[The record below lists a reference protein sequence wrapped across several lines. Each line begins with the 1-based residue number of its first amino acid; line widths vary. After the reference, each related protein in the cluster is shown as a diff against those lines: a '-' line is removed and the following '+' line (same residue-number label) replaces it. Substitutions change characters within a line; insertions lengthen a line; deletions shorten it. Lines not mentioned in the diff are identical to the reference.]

1 MNDDSMRNRMQ
12 RLLRE
17 HRWAALATSDDT
29 GNPMASMVGY
39 VCGESAAVIYLH
51 LSRLAA
57 HTGNLLANG
66 RAALVIGEDDSG
78 DGDPQELARVTLQ
91 GRAAIVARDSD
102 EYRRARDH
110 YLERLP
116 ASERLFEFPDF
127 ILFRLDVEQAR
138 FVGGFA
144 QARSFSA
151 DENAFRPKLET

>member
-1 MNDDSMRNRMQ
+1 MNDDSMRNRLRRLVQQ
-12 RLLRE
+12 R
-17 HRWAALATSDDT
+17 RWAALATSDAA

-39 VCGESAAVIYLH
+39 VCGENAAVIYLH

-66 RAALVIGEDDSG
+66 KAALVIGEDDSG

-91 GRAAIVARDSD
+91 GRVSVVARASD
-102 EYRRARDH
+102 EYRRARDR

-116 ASERLFEFPDF
+116 ASEQLFEFPDF
-127 ILFRLDVEQAR
+127 ILFRLDVDQAR

-144 QARSFSA
+144 QARSFRA
-151 DENAFRPKLET
+151 GEL

>member
-1 MNDDSMRNRMQ
+1 MNDNSMRNRLLHLLHQ
-12 RLLRE
+12 R
-17 HRWAALATSDDT
+17 RWASLATSDDA

-39 VCGESAAVIYLH
+39 VCGENAAVIYLH

-66 RAALVIGEDDSG
+66 RAALVISEDDTG
-78 DGDPQELARVTLQ
+78 AGDPQELARVTLQ
-91 GRAAIVARDSD
+91 GCVTAIARDSD
-102 EYRRARDH
+102 EYHCARDH

-116 ASERLFEFPDF
+116 AAEQLFEFPDF
-127 ILFRLDVEQAR
+127 ILFRLDIETAR

-151 DENAFRPKLET
+151 AELCAAAP

>member
-17 HRWAALATSDDT
+17 RRWAALATSDAAGT
-29 GNPMASMVGY
+29 PMASMVGY
-39 VCGESAAVIYLH
+39 VMGNDNRVIYLH

-66 RAALVIGEDDSG
+66 KAALVISENDAEH
-78 DGDPQELARVTLQ
+78 GDPQELARVTLQ
-91 GRAAIVARDSD
+91 GHVSVVARDSD
-102 EYRRARDH
+102 EYRCARDR

-151 DENAFRPKLET
+151 AELCAAAP